1 MKINPLKFIGGFKG
15 LLLVLAVGIG
25 LSLHLYTQ
33 HIIHQLRNEA
43 RSLVEFYAQMY
54 AKVAETPSDEDL
66 SFLFDQIIRKTN
78 FPIIQ
83 TDTQN
88 NPVGW
93 KGIDVD
99 PDDRSEETM
108 QRVRRMVDRMDQEID
123 PVPVKYGDTVLNY
136 LHYGDSGLIQQ
147 LRWLPS
153 IEVGIIGLFILVGFI
168 GYANIKRSEQRYIW
182 VGMAKETAHQL
193 GTPLS
198 SLMGWLEVIR
208 SEKRTDI
215 KRISEDMER
224 DLQRLHQVT
233 NRFSQ
238 IGSKPDL
245 KEADVADVLREVAE
259 YIRRRAPQ
267 MGRSVDIREVYE
279 DVPSVGLNTGLFQW
293 AVENVLKNALDAMEK
308 SGTLAVTTRLESA
321 RWVMVRF
328 ADTGCGIPP
337 EIMGKIFKPLFTTK
351 TEGKGTGLGLPI
363 SQDIIENHGGTL
375 EVESDPGKGTTF
387 IVRLPLQRVPS
398 RK

>member
-293 AVENVLKNALDAMEK
+293 AVENVLKNALDAMDKEK
-308 SGTLAVTTRLESA
+308 GCIEIRLGREGSGKCIYVDIQDNGKGIEPAVKKR
-321 RWVMVRF
+321 
-328 ADTGCGIPP
+328 
-337 EIMGKIFKPLFTTK
+337 IFKPGYSTK
-351 TEGKGTGLGLPI
+351 KRGWGLGLTLAKRI
-363 SQDIIENHGGTL
+363 VEEYHGGKL
-375 EVESDPGKGTTF
+375 YVKESRPKQGTT
-387 IVRLPLQRVPS
+387 IRIEIS
-398 RK
+398 

>member
-1 MKINPLKFIGGFKG
+1 MKINPLKFLGGFKG

-108 QRVRRMVDRMDQEID
+108 RRVRRMVLRMDREID

-208 SEKRTDI
+208 SEKHTDM
-215 KRISEDMER
+215 KRISTDMER

-245 KEADVADVLREVAE
+245 KETDVADILREVAE

-267 MGRSVDIREVYE
+267 MGRSMVIREVYE
-279 DVPSVGLNTGLFQW
+279 DVPSVGLNAGLFQW
-293 AVENVLKNALDAMEK
+293 AVENVLKNAMDAMDKEK
-308 SGTLAVTTRLESA
+308 GSIEIRLGSEGNGK
-321 RWVMVRF
+321 RVYVEIQ
-328 ADTGCGIPP
+328 DNGKGIEPSV
-337 EIMGKIFKPLFTTK
+337 KKRIFKPGYSTK
-351 TEGKGTGLGLPI
+351 KRGWGLGLTLAKRI
-363 SQDIIENHGGTL
+363 VEEYHGGKL
-375 EVESDPGKGTTF
+375 FVKESRPKQGTT
-387 IVRLPLQRVPS
+387 VRIEIS
-398 RK
+398 

>member
-66 SFLFDQIIRKTN
+66 SFLFDQIIRRTN

-93 KGIDVD
+93 KGIDID
-99 PDDRSEETM
+99 PDDRSEETIR
-108 QRVRRMVDRMDQEID
+108 RVRRMVERMDQEID

-233 NRFSQ
+233 SRFSQ

-245 KEADVADVLREVAE
+245 KEANVADVLREVAE

-267 MGRSVDIREVYE
+267 MGRSVVIREVYE

-293 AVENVLKNALDAMEK
+293 AVENVLKNALDAMDKEK
-308 SGTLAVTTRLESA
+308 GCIEIRLGREGSGKRIYVDIQDNGKGIEPAVKKR
-321 RWVMVRF
+321 V
-328 ADTGCGIPP
+328 
-337 EIMGKIFKPLFTTK
+337 FKPGYSTK
-351 TEGKGTGLGLPI
+351 KRGWGLGLTLAKRI
-363 SQDIIENHGGTL
+363 VEEYHGGKL
-375 EVESDPGKGTTF
+375 YVKESRPKQGTT
-387 IVRLPLQRVPS
+387 IRIEIS
-398 RK
+398 

>member
-66 SFLFDQIIRKTN
+66 SFLFDQIIRRTN

-108 QRVRRMVDRMDQEID
+108 RRVRRMVQRMDQEID

-267 MGRSVDIREVYE
+267 LGRSVVIREVYE
-279 DVPSVGLNTGLFQW
+279 NVPSVGLNAGLFQW
-293 AVENVLKNALDAMEK
+293 AVENVLKNALDAMDKDKGCIEIRLGLEG
-308 SGTLAVTTRLESA
+308 SGRRIYIDIQDNGKGIEPAVKKR
-321 RWVMVRF
+321 
-328 ADTGCGIPP
+328 
-337 EIMGKIFKPLFTTK
+337 IFKPGYSTK
-351 TEGKGTGLGLPI
+351 KRGWGLGLTLAKRI
-363 SQDIIENHGGTL
+363 VEEYHGGRL
-375 EVESDPGKGTTF
+375 YVKESRPKQGTT
-387 IVRLPLQRVPS
+387 VRIELS
-398 RK
+398 

>member
-25 LSLHLYTQ
+25 LSLHLYTR

-66 SFLFDQIIRKTN
+66 SFLFDQIIRRTN

-93 KGIDVD
+93 KGIDVN
-99 PDDRSEETM
+99 PDDRSEETIR
-108 QRVRRMVDRMDQEID
+108 RVRRMVEHMDQEID
-123 PVPVKYGDTVLNY
+123 PVPVKYGDTILNY

-208 SEKRTDI
+208 SKKRTDI
-215 KRISEDMER
+215 KRISMDMEK
-224 DLQRLHQVT
+224 DLRRLHQVT

-245 KEADVADVLREVAE
+245 KETDVAHVLREVAE

-267 MGRSVDIREVYE
+267 MGRSVVIREVYE
-279 DVPSVGLNTGLFQW
+279 DVPSVGLNAGLFQW
-293 AVENVLKNALDAMEK
+293 AVENVLKNALDAMDKQKGCIEI
-308 SGTLAVTTRLESA
+308 RLGSEGS
-321 RWVMVRF
+321 RKCIYV
-328 ADTGCGIPP
+328 DIQDNGKGIEPA
-337 EIMGKIFKPLFTTK
+337 IKKRIFKPGYSTK
-351 TEGKGTGLGLPI
+351 KRGWGLGLTLAKRI
-363 SQDIIENHGGTL
+363 VEEYHGGKL
-375 EVESDPGKGTTF
+375 FVKESRPKLGTT
-387 IVRLPLQRVPS
+387 VRIELS
-398 RK
+398 